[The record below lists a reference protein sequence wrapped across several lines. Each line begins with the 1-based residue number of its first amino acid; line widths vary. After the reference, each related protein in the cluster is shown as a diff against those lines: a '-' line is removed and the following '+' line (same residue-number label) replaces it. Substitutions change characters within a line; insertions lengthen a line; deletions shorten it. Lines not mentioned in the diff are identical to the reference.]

1 MRRGLL
7 AVASLAMVIAL
18 AVPAVAHP
26 RGAARASRAFQ
37 IHLKTHQLTHLDG
50 AFYELWTVFGSQK
63 LSAGAFNVDANGTL
77 VDGFGH
83 PARFFSTRNPAHADA
98 LVVTVEPSPDPDLGP
113 SGIAILA
120 GSPHRHRA
128 SLSFPADLSSVSGS
142 FILATPTDQSTSDE
156 TSGLWFLD
164 PTTGPG
170 PSLSLPTLPSGWVWE
185 GWGVTQ
191 GVPLSS
197 GRFTQASGADLS
209 AQFSGPLPGP
219 PFPGEDFLNNLPAG
233 VASPVNLADGSSLA
247 VVTIEPDLHGVDP
260 TGPGPF
266 SIKPLVGAI
275 AQGVADHTSIPLQRD
290 LSTVPSGSATF

>member
-1 MRRGLL
+1 MRRGLFAIAGL
-7 AVASLAMVIAL
+7 ALVAAL
-18 AVPAVAHP
+18 AVPTAVQA
-26 RGAARASRAFQ
+26 RAGARAARAFP
-37 IHLKTHQLTHLDG
+37 IHLHAHQLAPLDG

-63 LSAGAFNVDANGTL
+63 LSAGAFNVDEDGNL

-113 SGIAILA
+113 SGIAILV

-128 SLSFPADLSSVSGS
+128 PLSFPANVSNVAGS
-142 FILATPTDQSTSDE
+142 FILATPTDQSMSDE

-164 PTTGPG
+164 PTAGPG

-197 GRFTQASGADLS
+197 GRFTQASGADRS
-209 AQFSGPLPGP
+209 AQFSGPLAGP
-219 PFPGEDFLNNLPAG
+219 PFPGEDFLTGLPAG
-233 VASPVNLADGSSLA
+233 VTSPVNLADGSSMA
-247 VVTIEPDLHGVDP
+247 VVTIEPDLNGNDP

-266 SIKPLVGAI
+266 SIKPLAAAISPGA
-275 AQGVADHTSIPLQRD
+275 ADHTSIMLHRD
-290 LSTVPSGSATF
+290 LSTVPSGAATF